1 MSSFAVRVISLS
13 MTNMPKPLGRAKNDV
28 SVLRTIMN
36 AGFNFCFDFRIS
48 YSEPLRGYPSAMIL
62 SLIDI

>member
-28 SVLRTIMN
+28 SVRK
-36 AGFNFCFDFRIS
+36 FFWCRIFWNQNW
-48 YSEPLRGYPSAMIL
+48 PLRYKL
-62 SLIDI
+62 KFFQT